1 MHKVEEAEEAGAE
14 RAGVASP
21 AAEACTATASLTS
34 VDARRLTSVYLDARV
49 RVRVRPA
56 GARSLWMWACKR
68 YHSPSDCSCA
78 CVAACVRDGAVLPAD
93 DEGVRG
99 GGTEGHG
106 GGVDDARIDLEISEM
121 RLHVRE
127 EGPAR

>member
-1 MHKVEEAEEAGAE
+1 VEEAEEAGAE
-14 RAGVASP
+14 RAGVALP

-34 VDARRLTSVYLDARV
+34 VDARRLTSVYLDARVRV

-93 DEGVRG
+93 DERVG
-99 GGTEGHG
+99 GGGAECHG
-106 GGVDDARIDLEISEM
+106 RGVDVAGTDL
-121 RLHVRE
+121 R
-127 EGPAR
+127 